1 MENTKLSAAARDAIR
16 GALVS
21 RGVNKGRLKA
31 QCPRM
36 GTPAAAAWQ
45 ALIAN
50 SNPYKMGLGHIMF
63 FGPESRALFNE
74 VNAWCEGL
82 SHKRRA
88 LVAMLD
94 RDRAALESMGAW

>member
-21 RGVNKGRLKA
+21 RGANKGRLKA

-45 ALIAN
+45 ALTAN
-50 SNPYKMGLGHIMF
+50 ANPYKMGIGHMLF
-63 FGPESRALFNE
+63 LGPESRALFDE
-74 VNAWCEGL
+74 INAWCESL
-82 SHKRRA
+82 PHKRRA